1 MELTIKLTTFNSI
14 QKKIKEWINVV
25 QSPGVV
31 CVKKK
36 IFKKIHKKKKTN
48 TLK

>member
-36 IFKKIHKKKKTN
+36 SLRKFTKKKTN